1 MITRFRKTIA
11 VLITIVMLT
20 VTICIDYQ
28 DSMYRW
34 TVAASSTI
42 SGDLNEDGCINAKDL
57 TLYKRALLNNS
68 PLDKDIADLDGD
80 GYTDI
85 RDVNQLLE
93 YLLCKRSDFTNNIF
107 SETNADMLEA
117 VNSLKDN
124 LATVDQSIVDNGEP
138 IENSLTKDM
147 VEWISQFDSPIDVYD
162 YIYNSIDTEFYPDSR
177 KGAIGTFQQN
187 GGNDFDTASL
197 LIAAL
202 RYMGYTA
209 DYVYGKIKLTPEQAM
224 KWTGTEEIETAIKIL
239 NIQGGKSV
247 TKLLDSN
254 NQISSIS
261 LYHYW
266 VEATIPS
273 LYVSGSSE
281 ELTTIYLDASYKSYT
296 VGASYYDELT
306 KAGMPELN
314 SVSSTTSH
322 F

>member
-107 SETNADMLEA
+107 SEINADMLEA

-124 LATVDQSIVDNGEP
+124 LATVDQSIVDNG
-138 IENSLTKDM
+138 
-147 VEWISQFDSPIDVYD
+147 
-162 YIYNSIDTEFYPDSR
+162 
-177 KGAIGTFQQN
+177 
-187 GGNDFDTASL
+187 
-197 LIAAL
+197 
-202 RYMGYTA
+202 
-209 DYVYGKIKLTPEQAM
+209 
-224 KWTGTEEIETAIKIL
+224 
-239 NIQGGKSV
+239 
-247 TKLLDSN
+247 
-254 NQISSIS
+254 
-261 LYHYW
+261 
-266 VEATIPS
+266 
-273 LYVSGSSE
+273 
-281 ELTTIYLDASYKSYT
+281 
-296 VGASYYDELT
+296 
-306 KAGMPELN
+306 
-314 SVSSTTSH
+314 
-322 F
+322 